1 MFVNKAVPGTNTG
14 TEVGNRN
21 ASTAQKERG
30 LLEDSAQCKIQCS
43 YYITMEWSYDSDLFK
58 LTLHML
64 S

>member
-1 MFVNKAVPGTNTG
+1 MYVNKEVPGTNTG

-21 ASTAQKERG
+21 SSTAQKR
-30 LLEDSAQCKIQCS
+30 LLEDSAQYKMQCS
-43 YYITMEWSYDSDLFK
+43 YHITMKWSYNSDLFK